1 MYTQFS
7 TEPDPKK
14 SMYTLNWRPECC
26 SLSYI
31 TIIDV
36 KLNALLNCCTAL
48 FRLHL
53 THRHDAIRS
62 IDDGCSHSLHMQLS
76 KPLHAACAC
85 TRNIRAL
92 GPHSPCALH
101 FLLHKHVPEKDVTSY
116 IAAMCCMHSLFAHR
130 LFILCSALSL
140 LTLSST
146 DLLHA
151 RFTVNKLP
159 WMHFFLLAQAN
170 LNSETK
176 SNSSATVFQNRKFI
190 VWNKNAR

>member
-1 MYTQFS
+1 MLQLKLHNNHRRKIKCTF
-7 TEPDPKK
+7 E
-14 SMYTLNWRPECC
+14 LLHC
-26 SLSYI
+26 SLSPPFN
-31 TIIDV
+31 TDM
-36 KLNALLNCCTAL
+36 TQ
-48 FRLHL
+48 
-53 THRHDAIRS
+53 RS

-130 LFILCSALSL
+130 LFILCPALSL

-159 WMHFFLLAQAN
+159 
-170 LNSETK
+170 
-176 SNSSATVFQNRKFI
+176 
-190 VWNKNAR
+190 